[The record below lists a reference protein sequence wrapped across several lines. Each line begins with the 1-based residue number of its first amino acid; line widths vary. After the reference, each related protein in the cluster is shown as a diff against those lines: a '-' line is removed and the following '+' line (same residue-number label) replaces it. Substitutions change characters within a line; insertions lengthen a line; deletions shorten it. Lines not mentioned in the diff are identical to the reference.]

1 MPCGMH
7 DKILIKPMNLASNVP
22 TRGMKSFFP
31 IGILGLTTWL
41 GCQTEGHRADA
52 DAEVLAILNERS
64 RQILGEEAGTNLV
77 STTVG
82 ERPDTVSP
90 ARIIQERFA
99 DGGRT
104 LTLPAALEMAER
116 HNRSYQLQR
125 ETLYLQALSLT
136 GTRHKFVWNPS
147 STVDLGIARQTDGGL
162 RGDSD
167 ADVSVQKL
175 FQTGA
180 SVTATLA
187 NDLVLY
193 FDGKPKVPDLT
204 LKLTQP
210 LLRGAGA
217 EIAAEVLTQAE
228 RDVVYAVRD
237 YSHYQ
242 KTFAIETVGEYFRV
256 LQDKDAVRNSYNN
269 YLNLQKARDRAEAM
283 AEAERLARYQ
293 VDQARQS
300 ELSARVK
307 YLKAVESYRQALD
320 SFKQRLSLPLGEALR
335 LEDRALTDLV
345 AQGLTPLELDERHGY
360 LMAVTNRLDVLNE
373 VDRFE
378 DAQRKVRVAASD
390 LKPGLD
396 VVVDASLK
404 KQFYSSFSPEEFAS
418 TSGLKLKLP
427 LNQLTERNAYRT
439 SLINFEKQMRKLA
452 TELDSLRE
460 NIREGIRALE
470 QERENYFIQKAALD
484 LARQQVEVMPL
495 LLQNDDADIRDQLE
509 AQADLVEAQNDV
521 TSAVVDYHVA
531 RWNLLKNLGALSVEG
546 EQFWLKNQSVS
557 GSSTADNPETAEI
570 LPEVIT
576 PEQVFGGSETRNNG

>member
-22 TRGMKSFFP
+22 TRGMKSLFP

-82 ERPDTVSP
+82 ERPDNVSP

-320 SFKQRLSLPLGEALR
+320 GFKQRLSLPLGEALR

-557 GSSTADNPETAEI
+557 GSSTADNPEAAEI

-576 PEQVFGGSETRNNG
+576 PEQVFGGPKTQE

>member
-7 DKILIKPMNLASNVP
+7 DKILTKPMNLASNVP
-22 TRGMKSFFP
+22 TRGMKSLFP

-99 DGGRT
+99 DGVRT

-335 LEDRALTDLV
+335 LEDRALTELV
-345 AQGLTPLELDERHGY
+345 AQGLTPLELDERQGY

-396 VVVDASLK
+396 LVVDASLK

-557 GSSTADNPETAEI
+557 GSSTPVNPETAEV

-576 PEQVFGGSETRNNG
+576 PEQVFGGSEAKE

>member
-1 MPCGMH
+1 
-7 DKILIKPMNLASNVP
+7 MNLASNVP
-22 TRGMKSFFP
+22 TRGMKSLFP

-82 ERPDTVSP
+82 ERPDKVSP

-104 LTLPAALEMAER
+104 LTLPASLEMAER

-125 ETLYLQALSLT
+125 ESLYLQALSLT

-147 STVDLGIARQTDGGL
+147 STVDLGIARQTGGGL

-187 NDLVLY
+187 NDLLLY

-320 SFKQRLSLPLGEALR
+320 SFKQRLSLPLGESLR
-335 LEDRALTDLV
+335 LDDRALTDLV
-345 AQGLTPLELDERHGY
+345 AQGLTPLDLDERHGY
-360 LMAVTNRLDVLNE
+360 LVAVTNRLDVLNE

-390 LKPGLD
+390 LKPGLE

-418 TSGLKLKLP
+418 TTGLKLKLP

-470 QERENYFIQKAALD
+470 QERENYFIQRAALE

-521 TSAVVDYHVA
+521 TSAIVDYHVA
-531 RWNLLKNLGALSVEG
+531 RWNLLKNLGVLSVEG

-557 GSSTADNPETAEI
+557 GFSTPVNPETAEI

-576 PEQVFGGSETRNNG
+576 PEQVFGGVKTRE

>member
-147 STVDLGIARQTDGGL
+147 SAVDLGIARQTDGGL

-320 SFKQRLSLPLGEALR
+320 GFKQRLSLPLGEALR

-557 GSSTADNPETAEI
+557 GSSTANNPEAAEI

-576 PEQVFGGSETRNNG
+576 PEQVFGGPKTQE

>member
-22 TRGMKSFFP
+22 TRGMKSLFP

-242 KTFAIETVGEYFRV
+242 KTFAIETMGEYFRV

-320 SFKQRLSLPLGEALR
+320 GFKQRLSLPLGEELR

-360 LMAVTNRLDVLNE
+360 LVAVTNRLDVLNE

-396 VVVDASLK
+396 VVVDVSLK

-557 GSSTADNPETAEI
+557 GFSTADNPEAAEI

-576 PEQVFGGSETRNNG
+576 PEQVFGGPKTQE

>member
-22 TRGMKSFFP
+22 TRGMKSLFP

-320 SFKQRLSLPLGEALR
+320 GFKQRLSLPLGEALR

-396 VVVDASLK
+396 VVVDVSLK

-557 GSSTADNPETAEI
+557 GSSTGDNPETAEI

-576 PEQVFGGSETRNNG
+576 PEQVFGGSEAKE

>member
-22 TRGMKSFFP
+22 TRGMKSLFP

-99 DGGRT
+99 DGDRT

-320 SFKQRLSLPLGEALR
+320 GFKQRLSLPLGEELR

-360 LMAVTNRLDVLNE
+360 LVAVTNRLDVLNE

-460 NIREGIRALE
+460 NIREGVRALE
-470 QERENYFIQKAALD
+470 QERENYFIQKAALE

-521 TSAVVDYHVA
+521 TSAIVDYHVA

-557 GSSTADNPETAEI
+557 DSSTPVNPETAEI

-576 PEQVFGGSETRNNG
+576 PEQVFGGSEAKE

>member
-1 MPCGMH
+1 M
-7 DKILIKPMNLASNVP
+7 
-22 TRGMKSFFP
+22 
-31 IGILGLTTWL
+31 
-41 GCQTEGHRADA
+41 
-52 DAEVLAILNERS
+52 
-64 RQILGEEAGTNLV
+64 
-77 STTVG
+77 
-82 ERPDTVSP
+82 
-90 ARIIQERFA
+90 
-99 DGGRT
+99 
-104 LTLPAALEMAER
+104 
-116 HNRSYQLQR
+116 
-125 ETLYLQALSLT
+125 
-136 GTRHKFVWNPS
+136 
-147 STVDLGIARQTDGGL
+147 DLGIARQTDGGL

-167 ADVSVQKL
+167 TDVSVQKL

-320 SFKQRLSLPLGEALR
+320 GFKQRLSLPLGEELR

-557 GSSTADNPETAEI
+557 GSSTANNPEAAEI

-576 PEQVFGGSETRNNG
+576 PEQVFGGPKTQE

>member
-1 MPCGMH
+1 
-7 DKILIKPMNLASNVP
+7 
-22 TRGMKSFFP
+22 MKSFFP

-90 ARIIQERFA
+90 ARIIQERFT

-557 GSSTADNPETAEI
+557 GSSTANNPEAAEI

-576 PEQVFGGSETRNNG
+576 PEQVFGGPKTQE

>member
-22 TRGMKSFFP
+22 TRGMKSLFP

-104 LTLPAALEMAER
+104 LTLPDALEMAER

-167 ADVSVQKL
+167 ASVSVQKL

-320 SFKQRLSLPLGEALR
+320 GFKQRLSLPLGESLR

-345 AQGLTPLELDERHGY
+345 AQGLTPLDLDERHGY
-360 LMAVTNRLDVLNE
+360 LVALTNRLDVLNE

-396 VVVDASLK
+396 VIVDASLK

-452 TELDSLRE
+452 TELDYLRE

-470 QERENYFIQKAALD
+470 QERENYFIQKAALE

-521 TSAVVDYHVA
+521 TSAIVDYHVA
-531 RWNLLKNLGALSVEG
+531 RWNLLKNLGVLSVEN
-546 EQFWLKNQSVS
+546 ERFWLKNQSVF
-557 GSSTADNPETAEI
+557 GSSIGINPETAEI

-576 PEQVFGGSETRNNG
+576 PEQVFGGPKTQE

>member
-99 DGGRT
+99 DGVRT

-320 SFKQRLSLPLGEALR
+320 GFKQRLSLPLGEALR

-345 AQGLTPLELDERHGY
+345 SQGLTPLELDERHGY

-418 TSGLKLKLP
+418 TSGFKLKLP

-470 QERENYFIQKAALD
+470 QERENYFIQKAALE

-557 GSSTADNPETAEI
+557 GSSTADNAEAAEI

-576 PEQVFGGSETRNNG
+576 PEQVFGGPKTQE

>member
-1 MPCGMH
+1 
-7 DKILIKPMNLASNVP
+7 
-22 TRGMKSFFP
+22 MKSFFP

-116 HNRSYQLQR
+116 NNRSYQLQR

-320 SFKQRLSLPLGEALR
+320 GFKQRLSLPLGEALR

-557 GSSTADNPETAEI
+557 GSSTANNPEAAEI

-576 PEQVFGGSETRNNG
+576 PEQVFGGPKTQE

>member
-1 MPCGMH
+1 MH
-7 DKILIKPMNLASNVP
+7 DTILIKPMNLASNMPARV
-22 TRGMKSFFP
+22 MKSLFP
-31 IGILGLTTWL
+31 IGILGITTWL
-41 GCQTEGHRADA
+41 GCQTEGHLADA

-104 LTLPAALEMAER
+104 LTLPHALEMAER

-307 YLKAVESYRQALD
+307 YLKAVESYRQSLD
-320 SFKQRLSLPLGEALR
+320 GFKQRLSLPLGEALR
-335 LEDRALTDLV
+335 LEDSALTDLV
-345 AQGLTPLELDERHGY
+345 AQGLTPLELNERRGY
-360 LMAVTNRLDVLNE
+360 LVAVTNRLDVLNE

-396 VVVDASLK
+396 VVVDASLT

-470 QERENYFIQKAALD
+470 QERENYFIQKAALE

-521 TSAVVDYHVA
+521 TSAIVDYHVA
-531 RWNLLKNLGALSVEG
+531 RWNLLKNLGVLRVEG

-557 GSSTADNPETAEI
+557 DSSSAVNSDNSEV

-576 PEQVFGGSETRNNG
+576 PEQVFGGTETQE

>member
-22 TRGMKSFFP
+22 TRGMKSLFP

-335 LEDRALTDLV
+335 LEDMALTDLV

-557 GSSTADNPETAEI
+557 GSSTADNPEAAEI

-576 PEQVFGGSETRNNG
+576 PEQVFGGPKTQE

>member
-7 DKILIKPMNLASNVP
+7 DKILIKPMNLASNLP
-22 TRGMKSFFP
+22 TRGMKSLFP

-256 LQDKDAVRNSYNN
+256 LQGKDAVRNSYNN

-320 SFKQRLSLPLGEALR
+320 GFKQRLSLPLGEALR

-345 AQGLTPLELDERHGY
+345 SQGLTPLELDERHGY

-470 QERENYFIQKAALD
+470 QERENYFIQKAALE

-531 RWNLLKNLGALSVEG
+531 RWNLLKNLGALSVES
-546 EQFWLKNQSVS
+546 EQFWLKNQSVF
-557 GSSTADNPETAEI
+557 GSSTAVNPETAEI

-576 PEQVFGGSETRNNG
+576 PEQVFGGPKTQE

>member
-1 MPCGMH
+1 
-7 DKILIKPMNLASNVP
+7 MNLASNVP
-22 TRGMKSFFP
+22 TRGMKSLFP

-82 ERPDTVSP
+82 ERLDTVSP
-90 ARIIQERFA
+90 ARIIQERFV

-396 VVVDASLK
+396 LVVDASLK

-452 TELDSLRE
+452 AELDSLRE

-557 GSSTADNPETAEI
+557 GSSTGDNPETAEI

-576 PEQVFGGSETRNNG
+576 PEQVFGGSEAKE

>member
-1 MPCGMH
+1 MH
-7 DKILIKPMNLASNVP
+7 DKILIKPMNLASNMPARV
-22 TRGMKSFFP
+22 MKSLFP
-31 IGILGLTTWL
+31 IGILGITTWL
-41 GCQTEGHRADA
+41 GCQTEGHLADA

-104 LTLPAALEMAER
+104 LTLPDALEMAER

-307 YLKAVESYRQALD
+307 YLKAVESYRQSLD
-320 SFKQRLSLPLGEALR
+320 GFKQRLSLPLGEALR
-335 LEDRALTDLV
+335 LEDSALTDLV
-345 AQGLTPLELDERHGY
+345 AQGLTPLELNERRGY
-360 LMAVTNRLDVLNE
+360 LVAVTNRLDVLNE

-396 VVVDASLK
+396 LVVDASLT

-470 QERENYFIQKAALD
+470 QERENYFIQKAALE

-521 TSAVVDYHVA
+521 TSAIVDYHVA
-531 RWNLLKNLGALSVEG
+531 RWNLLKNLGVLRVEG

-557 GSSTADNPETAEI
+557 DSSSAVNSDNSEV

-576 PEQVFGGSETRNNG
+576 PEQVFGGTETQE

>member
-7 DKILIKPMNLASNVP
+7 DKILTKPMNLASNVP
-22 TRGMKSFFP
+22 TRGMKSLFP

-99 DGGRT
+99 DGVRT

-335 LEDRALTDLV
+335 LEDRALTELV
-345 AQGLTPLELDERHGY
+345 AQGLTPLELDERQGY

-396 VVVDASLK
+396 LVVDASLK

-452 TELDSLRE
+452 AELDSLRE

-557 GSSTADNPETAEI
+557 GSSTPVNPETAEV

-576 PEQVFGGSETRNNG
+576 PEQVFGGSEAKE

>member
-22 TRGMKSFFP
+22 TRGMKSLFP

-228 RDVVYAVRD
+228 RDVVYAVRE

-320 SFKQRLSLPLGEALR
+320 GFKQRLSLPLGEALR

-396 VVVDASLK
+396 VVVDVSLK

-557 GSSTADNPETAEI
+557 GSSTADNPEAAEI

-576 PEQVFGGSETRNNG
+576 PEQVFGGPKTQE

>member
-22 TRGMKSFFP
+22 TRGMKSLFP

-82 ERPDTVSP
+82 ERLDTVSP
-90 ARIIQERFA
+90 ARIIQERFV

-396 VVVDASLK
+396 LVVDASLK

-557 GSSTADNPETAEI
+557 GSSTGDNPETAEI

-576 PEQVFGGSETRNNG
+576 PEQVFGGSEAKE

>member
-320 SFKQRLSLPLGEALR
+320 GFKQRLSLPLGEALR

-404 KQFYSSFSPEEFAS
+404 KQFYSSFSPEEFTS

-557 GSSTADNPETAEI
+557 GSSTFNNPEAAEI

-576 PEQVFGGSETRNNG
+576 PEQVFGGLKTQE

>member
-22 TRGMKSFFP
+22 TRGMKSLFP

-99 DGGRT
+99 DGVRT

-147 STVDLGIARQTDGGL
+147 STVDLGIVRQTDGGL

-320 SFKQRLSLPLGEALR
+320 GFKQRLSLPLGEALR
-335 LEDRALTDLV
+335 LEDRALTDLE

-557 GSSTADNPETAEI
+557 GFSIADNPEAAEI

-576 PEQVFGGSETRNNG
+576 PEQVFGGPKTQE

>member
-320 SFKQRLSLPLGEALR
+320 GFKQRLSLPLGEELR

-557 GSSTADNPETAEI
+557 GSSTANNPEAAEI

-576 PEQVFGGSETRNNG
+576 PEQVFGGPKTQE

>member
-90 ARIIQERFA
+90 ARIIQERFT

-320 SFKQRLSLPLGEALR
+320 GFKQRLSLPLGEALR

-470 QERENYFIQKAALD
+470 QERENYFIQKAALE

-557 GSSTADNPETAEI
+557 GSSTADNPEAAEI

-576 PEQVFGGSETRNNG
+576 PEQVFGGPKTQE

>member
-22 TRGMKSFFP
+22 TRGMKSLFP

-320 SFKQRLSLPLGEALR
+320 GFKQRLSLPLGEALR

-396 VVVDASLK
+396 VVVDVSLK

-557 GSSTADNPETAEI
+557 GSSTADNPEAAEI

-576 PEQVFGGSETRNNG
+576 PEQVFGGPKTQE

>member
-22 TRGMKSFFP
+22 TRGMKSLFP

-320 SFKQRLSLPLGEALR
+320 GFKQRLSLPLGEELR

-557 GSSTADNPETAEI
+557 GSSTANNPEAAEI

-576 PEQVFGGSETRNNG
+576 PEQVFGGPKTQE

>member
-22 TRGMKSFFP
+22 TRGMKSLFP

-320 SFKQRLSLPLGEALR
+320 GFKQRLSLPLGEALR

-404 KQFYSSFSPEEFAS
+404 KQFYSSFSPEEFTS

-557 GSSTADNPETAEI
+557 GSSTANNPEAAEI

-576 PEQVFGGSETRNNG
+576 PEQVFGGLKTQE

>member
-22 TRGMKSFFP
+22 ARGMKSLFP

-396 VVVDASLK
+396 LVVDASLK

-531 RWNLLKNLGALSVEG
+531 RWNLLKNLGTLSVEG

-557 GSSTADNPETAEI
+557 GSSTAVNPETAEI

-576 PEQVFGGSETRNNG
+576 PEQVFGGSEAKE

>member
-1 MPCGMH
+1 
-7 DKILIKPMNLASNVP
+7 MNLASNVP

-320 SFKQRLSLPLGEALR
+320 GFKQRLSLPLGEALR

-396 VVVDASLK
+396 VVVDVSLK

-557 GSSTADNPETAEI
+557 GSSTADNPEAAEI

-576 PEQVFGGSETRNNG
+576 PEQVFGGPKTQE

>member
-7 DKILIKPMNLASNVP
+7 DKILIKPMNLASNMP
-22 TRGMKSFFP
+22 ARGMKSLFP

-228 RDVVYAVRD
+228 RDVVYAVRE

-320 SFKQRLSLPLGEALR
+320 GFKQRLSLPLGEALR

-345 AQGLTPLELDERHGY
+345 SQGLTPLELDERHGY

-470 QERENYFIQKAALD
+470 QERENYFIQKAALE

-521 TSAVVDYHVA
+521 TSAIVDYHVA

-557 GSSTADNPETAEI
+557 GSSTAVNPETAEI

-576 PEQVFGGSETRNNG
+576 PEQVFGGSEAKE

>member
-7 DKILIKPMNLASNVP
+7 DKILTKPMNLASNVP
-22 TRGMKSFFP
+22 TRGMKSLFP

-99 DGGRT
+99 DGVRT

-335 LEDRALTDLV
+335 LEDRALTELV
-345 AQGLTPLELDERHGY
+345 AQGLTPLELDERQGY

-396 VVVDASLK
+396 LVVDASLK

-452 TELDSLRE
+452 AELDSLRE

-531 RWNLLKNLGALSVEG
+531 RWNLLKNLGTLSVEG

-557 GSSTADNPETAEI
+557 GSSTPVNPETAEV

-576 PEQVFGGSETRNNG
+576 PEQVFGGSEAKE

>member
-1 MPCGMH
+1 
-7 DKILIKPMNLASNVP
+7 
-22 TRGMKSFFP
+22 MKSLFP
-31 IGILGLTTWL
+31 IGILGITTWL
-41 GCQTEGHRADA
+41 GCQTEGHLADA

-82 ERPDTVSP
+82 ERPDMVSP
-90 ARIIQERFA
+90 ARIIQERFT

-104 LTLPAALEMAER
+104 LTLPDALEMAER

-307 YLKAVESYRQALD
+307 YLKAVESYRQSLD
-320 SFKQRLSLPLGEALR
+320 GFKQRLSLPLGEALR
-335 LEDRALTDLV
+335 LEDSALTDLV
-345 AQGLTPLELDERHGY
+345 AQGLTPLELNERRGY
-360 LMAVTNRLDVLNE
+360 LVAVTNRLDVLNE

-396 VVVDASLK
+396 VVVDASLT

-470 QERENYFIQKAALD
+470 QERENYFIQKAALE

-521 TSAVVDYHVA
+521 TSAIVDYHVA
-531 RWNLLKNLGALSVEG
+531 RWNLLKNLGVLRVEG

-557 GSSTADNPETAEI
+557 DSSSAVNSDNSEV

-576 PEQVFGGSETRNNG
+576 PEQVFGGTETQE

>member
-22 TRGMKSFFP
+22 IRGMKSLFP

-320 SFKQRLSLPLGEALR
+320 GFKQRLSLPLGEELR

-404 KQFYSSFSPEEFAS
+404 KQFYSSFSPEDFAS

-557 GSSTADNPETAEI
+557 GSSTADNPEAAEI

-576 PEQVFGGSETRNNG
+576 PEQVFGGPKTQE

>member
-378 DAQRKVRVAASD
+378 DSQRKVRVAASD

-557 GSSTADNPETAEI
+557 GSSTADNPEAAEI

-576 PEQVFGGSETRNNG
+576 PEQVFGGPKTQE

>member
-22 TRGMKSFFP
+22 TRGMKSLFP

-99 DGGRT
+99 DGVRT

-320 SFKQRLSLPLGEALR
+320 IFKQRLSLPLGEALR

-557 GSSTADNPETAEI
+557 GSSTGDNPETAEI

-576 PEQVFGGSETRNNG
+576 PEQVFGGSEAKE

>member
-1 MPCGMH
+1 
-7 DKILIKPMNLASNVP
+7 MNLASNVP
-22 TRGMKSFFP
+22 TRGMKSLFH
-31 IGILGLTTWL
+31 IGIFGLTTWL

-77 STTVG
+77 NTTVG

-256 LQDKDAVRNSYNN
+256 LQGKDAVRNSYNN

-320 SFKQRLSLPLGEALR
+320 GFKQRLSLPLGEALQ

-373 VDRFE
+373 VDQFE

-396 VVVDASLK
+396 VVVDVSLK
-404 KQFYSSFSPEEFAS
+404 KQFYSSFSPEDFAS

-460 NIREGIRALE
+460 SIREGIRALE
-470 QERENYFIQKAALD
+470 QERENYFIQKAALE

-531 RWNLLKNLGALSVEG
+531 RWNLLKNLGVLSVES
-546 EQFWLKNQSVS
+546 EQFWLKNQFVF
-557 GSSTADNPETAEI
+557 GSSTAVNPETAEI

-576 PEQVFGGSETRNNG
+576 PEQVFGGPKTQE